1 MVPHKESTVY
11 WKAYMYTVIPQ
22 TSLGLV
28 PGPESSDTQA
38 PYVRCY
44 STVDPLLIHPW
55 LVDTTV
61 VEPLDMEG

>member
-1 MVPHKESTVY
+1 
-11 WKAYMYTVIPQ
+11 MYTVIPQ